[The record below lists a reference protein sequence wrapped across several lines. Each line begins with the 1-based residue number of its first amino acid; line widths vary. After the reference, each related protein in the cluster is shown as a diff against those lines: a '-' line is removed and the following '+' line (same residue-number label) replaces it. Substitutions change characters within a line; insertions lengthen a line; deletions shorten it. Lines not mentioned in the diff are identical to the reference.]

1 MSTTTNRRKI
11 VILVLGTCGLV
22 LFAVLAALNAF
33 NMGIPNP
40 TSTQGFFVFT
50 GLSIVAFLLFVA
62 VLLLLVRNVLKLYAD
77 QRSRVMGALLRTR
90 MLWGAV
96 LVSLI
101 PIVFMFLFSYGLMNR
116 AVDRWFSQ
124 PVTQMRDDSNHMAV
138 ELAQYTT
145 ANARAEADSIA
156 SGLPEV
162 GAAAAISVSPPVASA
177 ALHRPRKA
185 PHSSTRS
192 PEHPAERVVAS
203 ETARERRDAI
213 YKVLRQHEIT
223 LQNGFVVVYR
233 EGRVV
238 AAFHMPQ
245 RAGTTAEVRTWLPDQ
260 AGESGEDGAGDGS
273 SGDIATDPTDA
284 AILAAAQRND
294 QPVFSLGPADFA
306 LAATTIKGG
315 NTVVVGLPMPF
326 GMASTMARLRKNADA
341 YWVLYR
347 ERRQI
352 RDLYMLLLLM
362 MTSLALF
369 ASSWLALHLSKQV
382 TKPVEAL
389 ADAMEAIA
397 SGDYAHRVGE
407 SATEELGELVR
418 SFNHM
423 AADLEGSRRAV
434 EESTVQLSAANA
446 ALESRRSELETM
458 LETIP
463 NGVATLDVERRVV
476 LANRALSEMMDPGG
490 QRPFFGLAMEEVFP
504 ADVVEV
510 LDRLIKRSHRMGSAS
525 SEIEISAP
533 TNHARDRF
541 GGTMNLLATVALLEM
556 PGSSERMRREHQGY
570 VLVLEN
576 ATELLRAQKQSA
588 WKEVARRVAHE
599 IKNPLTPI
607 SLSAEQIRRH
617 IDRLANSLVDPLEDG
632 AAESPSVG
640 VIRRC
645 SEVITSS
652 VESMRGLVDQF
663 AALAEFPTARP
674 KPADLNTI
682 VDNSLALF
690 AGRMQT
696 IRIVRKMS
704 PDLPLVMADPEA
716 LKRALGN
723 LIDNAAE
730 AMQHSL
736 LRELFVHTSLLEN
749 GMVELVIADTGSGL
763 TAEMRE
769 RLFLPYFSTKQRGT
783 GLGLAIAAKIIQE
796 HQGTIRAEKNEP
808 AGAKFIVELR
818 AASVPD
824 SDPEVSFDFVT
835 AGSLVATAED
845 GTGLIAEANM
855 SDDMI
860 SFDGGSTSRISEI
873 HATSRVG
880 LDRSML
886 HDHLVSTGPNSTSPT
901 SRGVA
906 SPGPRGRA

>member
-1 MSTTTNRRKI
+1 MATPANRRKMWI
-11 VILVLGTCGLV
+11 AALGVSLLA
-22 LFAVLAALNAF
+22 LFAVLATLNAF
-33 NMGIPNP
+33 N
-40 TSTQGFFVFT
+40 TQLPKPATTQQIAVFT

-62 VLLLLVRNVLKLYAD
+62 VLILLVRNVLKLYAD
-77 QRSRVMGALLRTR
+77 QRSRVMGTRLRTR

-101 PIVFMFLFSYGLMNR
+101 PIASMFAFSYLLLNR

-124 PVTQMRDDSNHMAV
+124 PVTEMRNDSNNMAL
-138 ELAQYTT
+138 ELARYTS

-156 SGLPEV
+156 SGLPEPPQPAPAQTQV
-162 GAAAAISVSPPVASA
+162 RTSVPVWSRRPHASIHPTQHGSRAAALSASRLRREAI
-177 ALHRPRKA
+177 
-185 PHSSTRS
+185 
-192 PEHPAERVVAS
+192 
-203 ETARERRDAI
+203 DQ
-213 YKVLRQHEIT
+213 VLRQHQIT
-223 LQNGFVVVYR
+223 LQNGFAIVYHQ
-233 EGRVV
+233 GRVV
-238 AAFHMPQ
+238 AAFQMPQ
-245 RAGTTAEVRTWLPDQ
+245 RTGATAEVKTWL
-260 AGESGEDGAGDGS
+260 SGQTAEDDTDEAVAPAS
-273 SGDIATDPTDA
+273 TDPTDA
-284 AILAAAQRND
+284 AILATAQRDD
-294 QPVFSLGPADFA
+294 QPVFSIGTTDYALG
-306 LAATTIKGG
+306 ATPLKQGR
-315 NTVVVGLPMPF
+315 TVVVGLPMPF
-326 GMASTMARLRKNADA
+326 GMAATMTNLRKNAEA
-341 YWVLYR
+341 YWILYS

-397 SGDYAHRVGE
+397 SGDYAHRVQE

-423 AADLEGSRRAV
+423 AADLEDSRRTV
-434 EESTVQLSAANA
+434 EHSTVQLSAANT
-446 ALESRRSELETM
+446 ALEARRSELETM

-463 NGVATLDVERRVV
+463 NGVATLDAHRRIV

-490 QRPFFGLAMEEVFP
+490 QRPFFGHAMEEVFP
-504 ADVVEV
+504 PEVTEV
-510 LDRLIKRSHRMGSAS
+510 LDRLIQRSHRMGSAS
-525 SEIEISAP
+525 SEIELNSSSS
-533 TNHARDRF
+533 
-541 GGTMNLLATVALLEM
+541 GSMNLLATVALLEM
-556 PGSSERMRREHQGY
+556 PVATERMHREHQGY

-607 SLSAEQIRRH
+607 SLSAEQIHRH
-617 IDRLANSLVDPLEDG
+617 INRLAGNLVDLTTENS
-632 AAESPSVG
+632 AEPPSIA

-652 VESMRGLVDQF
+652 VESMRSLVDQF

-682 VDNSLALF
+682 VENALALF

-696 IRIVRKMS
+696 IQIVRKMS

-730 AMQHSL
+730 AMQQSL
-736 LRELFVHTSLLEN
+736 FREIRIYTCLLES
-749 GMVELVIADTGSGL
+749 GMVELAIADTGSGL
-763 TAEMRE
+763 TDEMRE

-808 AGAKFIVELR
+808 AGAKFIIELR
-818 AASVPD
+818 PAISLDGDSEVSSAGSSFASSDNGNYFEQKSVEVEPSAASSIPQVED
-824 SDPEVSFDFVT
+824 DLAST
-835 AGSLVATAED
+835 IARGSK
-845 GTGLIAEANM
+845 
-855 SDDMI
+855 
-860 SFDGGSTSRISEI
+860 
-873 HATSRVG
+873 
-880 LDRSML
+880 
-886 HDHLVSTGPNSTSPT
+886 
-901 SRGVA
+901 
-906 SPGPRGRA
+906 

>member
-1 MSTTTNRRKI
+1 MATPANWRKI
-11 VILVLGTCGLV
+11 RIVALGASLVA
-22 LFAVLAALNAF
+22 LFVALATLNAF
-33 NMGIPNP
+33 NTQLP
-40 TSTQGFFVFT
+40 TPATTQQIVIFT

-62 VLLLLVRNVLKLYAD
+62 VLILLVRNVLKLYAD
-77 QRSRVMGALLRTR
+77 QRSRVMGTRLRAR

-101 PIVFMFLFSYGLMNR
+101 PIASMYAFSYLLLNR

-124 PVTQMRDDSNHMAV
+124 PVTEMRDDSNNMAL
-138 ELAQYTT
+138 ELARYTT

-156 SGLPEV
+156 SGLPPQ
-162 GAAAAISVSPPVASA
+162 PPVIPPAKTPTPSGPARPTHRPVHASTHNPTHTA
-177 ALHRPRKA
+177 ALAASRQHR
-185 PHSSTRS
+185 
-192 PEHPAERVVAS
+192 E
-203 ETARERRDAI
+203 AI
-213 YKVLRQHEIT
+213 YQVLRQHEIT
-223 LQNGFVVVYR
+223 LQNGFAIVYHD
-233 EGRVV
+233 GRVV
-238 AAFHMPQ
+238 ASFQMPQ
-245 RAGTTAEVRTWLPDQ
+245 RDGATAQVKTWLPDQ
-260 AGESGEDGAGDGS
+260 TAEDSDESAKQ
-273 SGDIATDPTDA
+273 APTDPTDA
-284 AILAAAQRND
+284 AILSTAQRND
-294 QPVFSLGPADFA
+294 QPVYAIGATDFA
-306 LAATTIKGG
+306 LGATSLKQGTA
-315 NTVVVGLPMPF
+315 VVVGLPMPF
-326 GMASTMARLRKNADA
+326 GMAATMTRLQKRAEA
-341 YWVLYR
+341 YSVLYS

-397 SGDYAHRVGE
+397 SGDYAHRVRE

-423 AADLEGSRRAV
+423 AADLEDSRRAV
-434 EESTVQLSAANA
+434 EHSTVQLSAANT
-446 ALESRRSELETM
+446 ALEARRGELETM

-463 NGVATLDVERRVV
+463 NGVATLDAERRIV

-490 QRPFFGLAMEEVFP
+490 QRPFYGRVMEEVFP
-504 ADVVEV
+504 SDVAEV
-510 LDRLIKRSHRMGSAS
+510 LDRLIKRCHRMGSAS
-525 SEIEISAP
+525 GEIEFNGAS
-533 TNHARDRF
+533 
-541 GGTMNLLATVALLEM
+541 GTINLLATVALLEM
-556 PGSSERMRREHQGY
+556 PAATERTRREHQGY

-617 IDRLANSLVDPLEDG
+617 IDRLAHAIAWADSRTPEEYSH
-632 AAESPSVG
+632 AQPTPEPPSIA

-645 SEVITSS
+645 SEVINSS
-652 VESMRGLVDQF
+652 VESMRSLVDQF
-663 AALAEFPTARP
+663 AALAEFPTACP

-682 VDNSLALF
+682 VENSLALF

-696 IRIVRKMS
+696 ISIIRKMNRN
-704 PDLPLVMADPEA
+704 LPLVMADPEA

-730 AMQHSL
+730 AMQQSL
-736 LRELFVHTSLLEN
+736 FRELCISTDLLEN
-749 GMVELVIADTGSGL
+749 GMVELTIADSGTGL
-763 TAEMRE
+763 TDEMRE

-808 AGAKFIVELR
+808 AGAKFIIELR
-818 AASVPD
+818 AASSVD
-824 SDPEVSFDFVT
+824 GETEVQSTVNAFIGRQNGNHSGPKSV
-835 AGSLVATAED
+835 E
-845 GTGLIAEANM
+845 AEATVDTVPHSAETENDLA
-855 SDDMI
+855 STI
-860 SFDGGSTSRISEI
+860 VRGSK
-873 HATSRVG
+873 
-880 LDRSML
+880 
-886 HDHLVSTGPNSTSPT
+886 
-901 SRGVA
+901 
-906 SPGPRGRA
+906 

>member
-1 MSTTTNRRKI
+1 MIEEGAAMATTANRRKI
-11 VILVLGTCGLV
+11 WIAALGTFLLV
-22 LFAVLAALNAF
+22 LFVALAALNAF
-33 NMGIPNP
+33 N
-40 TSTQGFFVFT
+40 TQLPRPATTQQIVIFT

-77 QRSRVMGALLRTR
+77 QRSRVMGTRLRTR
-90 MLWGAV
+90 MLWGAL

-101 PIVFMFLFSYGLMNR
+101 PIASMYAFSYLLLNR

-124 PVTQMRDDSNHMAV
+124 PVTEMRDDSNSIALD
-138 ELAQYTT
+138 LAHYSS

-156 SGLPEV
+156 SSLPEPT
-162 GAAAAISVSPPVASA
+162 PPVSSIQTPEKPPVPASSHQPHQSIHA
-177 ALHRPRKA
+177 ITRGSLHATAL
-185 PHSSTRS
+185 S
-192 PEHPAERVVAS
+192 AS
-203 ETARERRDAI
+203 RLRREAI
-213 YKVLRQHEIT
+213 YQVLRQHEIT
-223 LQNGFVVVYR
+223 LQNGFAIVYH

-238 AAFHMPQ
+238 ASFHMPQ
-245 RAGTTAEVRTWLPDQ
+245 REGATAQVNTWLPDQ
-260 AGESGEDGAGDGS
+260 MAEGESDDSAKPPP
-273 SGDIATDPTDA
+273 TDPTDA
-284 AILAAAQRND
+284 ALLATAQRTD
-294 QPVFSLGPADFA
+294 QPTLSLGSTDYA
-306 LAATTIKGG
+306 LGATSLKQG
-315 NTVVVGLPMPF
+315 NTVVVGLPMPY
-326 GMASTMARLRKNADA
+326 GMAATMANLRKNAEA
-341 YWVLYR
+341 YWVLYS

-382 TKPVEAL
+382 TKPVESL

-397 SGDYAHRVGE
+397 SGDYAHRVQE

-423 AADLEGSRRAV
+423 AGDLEDSRRAV
-434 EESTVQLSAANA
+434 EHSTVQLSAANT
-446 ALESRRSELETM
+446 ALEARRGELETM

-463 NGVATLDVERRVV
+463 NGVATLDADRRII

-490 QRPFFGLAMEEVFP
+490 QRPFFGRVMEDVFP
-504 ADVVEV
+504 AEVVEV
-510 LDRLIKRSHRMGSAS
+510 LDRLIRRSHRMGSAS
-525 SEIEISAP
+525 SEIEITTPVSAS
-533 TNHARDRF
+533 ADRL
-541 GGTMNLLATVALLEM
+541 GGTMNLLATVALLEI
-556 PGSSERMRREHQGY
+556 PAVTERTRREHQGY

-617 IDRLANSLVDPLEDG
+617 IDRLAHAIADPAPRS
-632 AAESPSVG
+632 AAEPPSVA

-652 VESMRGLVDQF
+652 VESMRSLVDQF

-682 VDNSLALF
+682 VENSLSLF

-696 IRIVRKMS
+696 IRIVRKMN

-730 AMQHSL
+730 AMQQSL
-736 LRELFVHTSLLEN
+736 FRELRICTNLLEN
-749 GMVELVIADTGSGL
+749 GMVELVIADSGSGL
-763 TAEMRE
+763 TDEMRE

-783 GLGLAIAAKIIQE
+783 GLGLAIAAKIVQE

-818 AASVPD
+818 PAILLD
-824 SDPEVSFDFVT
+824 SDPDSSS
-835 AGSLVATAED
+835 A
-845 GTGLIAEANM
+845 
-855 SDDMI
+855 
-860 SFDGGSTSRISEI
+860 
-873 HATSRVG
+873 
-880 LDRSML
+880 
-886 HDHLVSTGPNSTSPT
+886 
-901 SRGVA
+901 A
-906 SPGPRGRA
+906 SPFAATQNGNYSEAKPVETPAVRAVQLQDDLASTIARGSE

>member
-1 MSTTTNRRKI
+1 VIEEGIAMATPMNRRKI
-11 VILVLGTCGLV
+11 WIV
-22 LFAVLAALNAF
+22 ALAAFLLILFVSLATLNAF
-33 NMGIPNP
+33 N
-40 TSTQGFFVFT
+40 TQLPKPATTQQIVVFT
-50 GLSIVAFLLFVA
+50 GLSIVAFLLFVTVL
-62 VLLLLVRNVLKLYAD
+62 VLLARNVLKLYAD
-77 QRSRVMGALLRTR
+77 QRSRVMGTRLRTR

-101 PIVFMFLFSYGLMNR
+101 PIASMYGFSYLLLNR

-124 PVTQMRDDSNHMAV
+124 PVTDMRADSNNMAL
-138 ELAQYTT
+138 ELARYTS

-156 SGLPEV
+156 ASLPEEPPT
-162 GAAAAISVSPPVASA
+162 AHSTKTPATPSSSPSTRQPHRSLHTSTRVPAPSTSR
-177 ALHRPRKA
+177 LHR
-185 PHSSTRS
+185 
-192 PEHPAERVVAS
+192 E
-203 ETARERRDAI
+203 AI
-213 YKVLRQHEIT
+213 YQLLRQHQIT
-223 LQNGFVVVYR
+223 LQNGFVSVYHD
-233 EGRVV
+233 GHVV
-238 AAFHMPQ
+238 ASFQMPQ
-245 RAGTTAEVRTWLPDQ
+245 RAGATAQVKTWLPDQ
-260 AGESGEDGAGDGS
+260 NADGDADESKQAP
-273 SGDIATDPTDA
+273 TDPTDA
-284 AILAAAQRND
+284 AILATARRND
-294 QPVFSLGPADFA
+294 QPVFSLGSTDYA
-306 LAATTIKGG
+306 LGATSLKQGG
-315 NTVVVGLPMPF
+315 TVVVGLPMPQ
-326 GMASTMARLRKNADA
+326 GMAATMTNLRKNAEA
-341 YWVLYR
+341 YWVLYS

-389 ADAMEAIA
+389 ADAMESIA
-397 SGDYAHRVGE
+397 SGDYAHRVQA
-407 SATEELGELVR
+407 SATDELGELVR

-434 EESTVQLSAANA
+434 EHSTIQLSAANT
-446 ALESRRSELETM
+446 ALEARRGELETM

-463 NGVATLDVERRVV
+463 NGVATLDADRRIV

-490 QRPFFGLAMEEVFP
+490 QRPFYGRVIEEVFP
-504 ADVVEV
+504 AEV
-510 LDRLIKRSHRMGSAS
+510 IEILDRLILRSHRMGTAS
-525 SEIEISAP
+525 SEIDITIPIHPS
-533 TNHARDRF
+533 NGRF
-541 GGTMNLLATVALLEM
+541 GGTMNLLATVALLEI
-556 PGSSERMRREHQGY
+556 PAATERTRREHQGY

-617 IDRLANSLVDPLEDG
+617 IDRLARAIARPEPTS
-632 AAESPSVG
+632 AEPPSIA

-652 VESMRGLVDQF
+652 VESMRSLVDQF

-682 VDNSLALF
+682 VENSLALF

-696 IRIVRKMS
+696 IHIVRKMS
-704 PDLPLVMADPEA
+704 TNLPLVLADPEA

-730 AMQHSL
+730 AMQQSL
-736 LRELFVHTSLLEN
+736 FRELRVSTDLLEN
-749 GMVELVIADTGSGL
+749 GMVELTIADSGSGL
-763 TAEMRE
+763 TDEMRE

-818 AASVPD
+818 PATSLENDPDAESSISSFAATQNGNLL
-824 SDPEVSFDFVT
+824 DPQSANGQARLALNPTAVEVEIDL
-835 AGSLVATAED
+835 A
-845 GTGLIAEANM
+845 
-855 SDDMI
+855 
-860 SFDGGSTSRISEI
+860 STSAR
-873 HATSRVG
+873 
-880 LDRSML
+880 
-886 HDHLVSTGPNSTSPT
+886 GPK
-901 SRGVA
+901 
-906 SPGPRGRA
+906 